1 LKRFNNDFSELT
13 KNVSFLTQVHGLS
26 PGSEIWDREK
36 PIPDPDPGVKKA
48 LDTGS
53 GSAMLKIYYYRD
65 FLFLCCVQIRNA
77 FMGRNSLTTCA
88 DTATRAASA
97 ARSTSYSLLEF
108 RIRDILVRIRVR
120 IHASVPLANGS
131 GVYIIFFKDKKL

>member
-53 GSAMLKIYYYRD
+53 GSATPLTARPLGVKTHGFVVTYR
-65 FLFLCCVQIRNA
+65 
-77 FMGRNSLTTCA
+77 TK
-88 DTATRAASA
+88 
-97 ARSTSYSLLEF
+97 RSRKF
-108 RIRDILVRIRVR
+108 DGNMVRVESD
-120 IHASVPLANGS
+120 HN
-131 GVYIIFFKDKKL
+131 